1 VAQEKKSAEIVQLVV
16 AELSHEEYGIPITQ
30 VQEIIKIP
38 EVTRIPNMPEFIE
51 GVINLRGKIIP
62 IIDLRKRFN
71 LTQKQKDEEARIVIT
86 TIGGQAVGL
95 VADSVSEVIRLPAE
109 AIDPVPSVISHINSE
124 YLSGVGKLDKR
135 IIILLN
141 MEKVLND
148 LEKNSLRRIERETS
162 SETESNG

>member
-1 VAQEKKSAEIVQLVV
+1 VTDEKKSAEIVQLVV
-16 AELSHEEYGIPITQ
+16 AELSREEYGIPITQ

-38 EVTRIPNMPEFIE
+38 EITRIPNMPEFIE

-62 IIDLRKRFN
+62 IIDLRKRFK

-86 TIGGQAVGL
+86 TIGGQPVGL
-95 VADSVSEVIRLPAE
+95 VADSVSEVIRLSAE

-148 LEKNSLRRIERETS
+148 LEKNSLRRIERETTA
-162 SETESNG
+162 ETESNG

>member
-1 VAQEKKSAEIVQLVV
+1 MTDEKKSAEIVQLVV
-16 AELSHEEYGIPITQ
+16 AELSREEYGIPITQ

-38 EVTRIPNMPEFIE
+38 EITRIPNMPEFIE

-62 IIDLRKRFN
+62 IIDLRKRFK

-86 TIGGQAVGL
+86 TIGGQPVGL
-95 VADSVSEVIRLPAE
+95 VADSVSEVIRLSAE

-148 LEKNSLRRIERETS
+148 LEKNSLRRIERETTA
-162 SETESNG
+162 ETESNG